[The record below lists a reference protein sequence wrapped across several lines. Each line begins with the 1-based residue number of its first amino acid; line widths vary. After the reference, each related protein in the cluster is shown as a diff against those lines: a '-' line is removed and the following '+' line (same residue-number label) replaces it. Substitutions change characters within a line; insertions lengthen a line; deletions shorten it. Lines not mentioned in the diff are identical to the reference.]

1 MSKIV
6 FTDLARADL
15 MEAWEYVAERSLS
28 AADRLLLTINED
40 LHTLAQQPLMGK
52 ERPELRVG
60 LRSWPTSTAYI
71 LYYVPDQDG
80 LILVRVLHQA
90 RDIQLLD
97 VFH

>member
-15 MEAWEYVAERSLS
+15 LEAWEYVAERSLS
-28 AADRLLLTINED
+28 AADRLLLTIND
-40 LHTLAQQPLMGK
+40 DIHTLAKQPLMGR

-80 LILVRVLHQA
+80 LILVRVLHHA
-90 RDIQLLD
+90 RDIQPLGA
-97 VFH
+97 FH

>member
-28 AADRLLLTINED
+28 AADRLLLTIND
-40 LHTLAQQPLMGK
+40 DIHTLAQQPLMGR

-71 LYYVPDQDG
+71 LYYVPDQDS
-80 LILVRVLHQA
+80 LILVRVLHHA
-90 RDIQLLD
+90 RDIQPLD

>member
-28 AADRLLLTINED
+28 AADRLLLTIND
-40 LHTLAQQPLMGK
+40 DIHTLAQQPLMGR

-71 LYYVPDQDG
+71 LYYVPDQVG
-80 LILVRVLHQA
+80 LIVVRVLHHA
-90 RDIQLLD
+90 RDIQPLD
-97 VFH
+97 VFD

>member
-1 MSKIV
+1 MSKIA

-15 MEAWEYVAERSLS
+15 LEAWEYVAERSLS

-40 LHTLAQQPLMGK
+40 IHTLAQQPLMGR

-71 LYYVPDQDG
+71 LYYLS
-80 LILVRVLHQA
+80 LIH
-90 RDIQLLD
+90 I
-97 VFH
+97 

>member
-28 AADRLLLTINED
+28 AADRLLLTIND
-40 LHTLAQQPLMGK
+40 DIHTLAQQPLMGR

-71 LYYVPDQDG
+71 LYYVPDQDV
-80 LILVRVLHQA
+80 LILVRVLHHA
-90 RDIQLLD
+90 RDIQPLD
-97 VFH
+97 VFD

>member
-1 MSKIV
+1 
-6 FTDLARADL
+6 
-15 MEAWEYVAERSLS
+15 
-28 AADRLLLTINED
+28 
-40 LHTLAQQPLMGK
+40 LMGR

-80 LILVRVLHQA
+80 LILVRVLHHA
-90 RDIQLLD
+90 RDIQPLD